1 MGYHAVP
8 MSRKSFSNGNWRKDS
23 AFKRLC
29 RAMLSC
35 KTEEEMANFLRDIAT
50 LSELKALSE
59 RLEVAGQIQEGIP
72 YRLISEA
79 TGASTATVTRVS
91 SFLRGEYKGYKT
103 ILGRLHHHSAS
114 RAGRPV
120 SMQ

>member
-1 MGYHAVP
+1 MA
-8 MSRKSFSNGNWRKDS
+8 KQSFQNGNWRRNPT
-23 AFKRLC
+23 FKRLC
-29 RAMLSC
+29 TAFLSC
-35 KTEEEMANFLRDIAT
+35 TTEDEIAAFLRDIAT

-59 RLEVAGQIQEGIP
+59 RLEVAEQIEQGKP

-103 ILGRLHHHSAS
+103 ILSRLHHHGSS
-114 RAGRPV
+114 RTGRPA
-120 SMQ
+120 SMMR